1 MSAHDGRTYSEP
13 VSGAT
18 AGQALSFT
26 WDYRQPAPMDEIAAA
41 VRELSGGTVRMSMP
55 ETGGDEYALVISHT
69 GPQPALWECEFC
81 PAKFAYLPHAEAHVL
96 TEHPDAGPHAA
107 DGKTAG
113 QQACETFWAAV
124 RRLNGGEDAG
134 DWPGNAWE
142 WAADTGA
149 RPAWDETAA
158 AVETRQLRLAREGR
172 DSLKRRVLALAA
184 EYGDACGNDKIDGYA
199 PGSLYT
205 ALRAE
210 VLNAA
215 GGRLRKLLE
224 DE

>member
-1 MSAHDGRTYSEP
+1 
-13 VSGAT
+13 VSDIKSRAAT
-18 AGQALSFT
+18 GQAALEA
-26 WDYRQPAPMDEIAAA
+26 PADMEPQEYKLLGWAATLLACSKPADEIKPADWRAGTENW
-41 VRELSGGTVRMSMP
+41 REAYH
-55 ETGGDEYALVISHT
+55 DLVIT
-69 GPQPALWECEFC
+69 PAAQE
-81 PAKFAYLPHAEAHVL
+81 
-96 TEHPDAGPHAA
+96 PHAA

-113 QQACETFWAAV
+113 EAPVEPWRAAWLAF
-124 RRLNGGEDAG
+124 REAAGFDYADDRAPDDELDAQ
-134 DWPGNAWE
+134 WIAAWQ
-142 WAADTGA
+142 
-149 RPAWDETAA
+149 AA
-158 AVETRQLRLAREGR
+158 AAALETQQLRLAREGR

-184 EYGDACGNDKIDGYA
+184 EYGDACGNDKIDGYT